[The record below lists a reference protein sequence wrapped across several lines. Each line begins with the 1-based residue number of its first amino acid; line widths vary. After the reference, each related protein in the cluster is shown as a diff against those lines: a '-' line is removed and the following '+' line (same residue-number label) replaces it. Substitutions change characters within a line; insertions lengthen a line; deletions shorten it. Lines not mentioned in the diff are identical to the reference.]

1 MALLNAVVLTSKTIK
16 SGRNK
21 VRISVAHNGE
31 TRYIV
36 TDIILDSNKEFK
48 NGIVVKRA
56 DAAMLNTKIRNLLQR
71 YQSALDEL
79 EYINGL
85 TAPEL
90 VYQLMNA
97 GSYKHRTL
105 KSIYDEYMANAH
117 IKEGTDK

>member
-16 SGRNK
+16 GGRNK
-21 VRISVAHNGE
+21 VRISVAHNGD

-48 NGIVVKRA
+48 NGVVVKRA
-56 DAAMLNTKIRNLLQR
+56 DAAMLNTKIRSILQR

-85 TAPEL
+85 TCPEL
-90 VYQLMNA
+90 VFQLKMPGATNIV
-97 GSYKHRTL
+97 L
-105 KSIYDEYMANAH
+105 
-117 IKEGTDK
+117 

>member
-16 SGRNK
+16 GGRNK

-48 NGIVVKRA
+48 NGMVIKRA
-56 DAAMLNTKIRNLLQR
+56 DAALLNTKIRNLLQR
-71 YQSALDEL
+71 YQSALDDL

-85 TAPEL
+85 TCPEL
-90 VYQLMNA
+90 CRRFCR
-97 GSYKHRTL
+97 H
-105 KSIYDEYMANAH
+105 H
-117 IKEGTDK
+117 